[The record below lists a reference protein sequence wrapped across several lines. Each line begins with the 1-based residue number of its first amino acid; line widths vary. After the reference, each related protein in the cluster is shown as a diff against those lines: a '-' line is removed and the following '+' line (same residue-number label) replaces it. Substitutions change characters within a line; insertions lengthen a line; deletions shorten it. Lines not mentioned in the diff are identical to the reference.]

1 MRTQI
6 DMAQAITDKLV
17 RELTSPASGNHVTYD
32 EDLSGFGIRITAAG
46 AKSFVLNY
54 RVAGRE
60 RRLTIGRYPAW
71 SVEAARREAKRL
83 RQEVDKGHDPLAKR
97 TTERRAPTMGDLC
110 DRYISDYLP
119 KKREAS
125 AKDDK
130 AMIAGII
137 RPRLG
142 AEKVERIRHS
152 TIDDLHRSL
161 KATPYRA
168 NRVAALLSKM
178 FSLAIKWEMRAD
190 NPAKGVERNQEVK
203 RERYLSPAEITTLT
217 DALAAYKS
225 QTAANVVRLLLLTG
239 ARRGEVLKAEWA
251 QFDLEAGVWTKPA
264 STTKQKKLHRVPL
277 SDGAL
282 ALLARIH
289 GAAPQDDDGKLE
301 SPFLFPGVRSG
312 QPLSEI
318 RDEWKAIALSA
329 GLYDAIPGKNEKGEP
344 IDVKRVNCRLHDLRH
359 TYASILASAGL
370 SLPIIGRLLGH
381 TQASTTQRY
390 SHLMDDPLRAATN
403 RVGDIVGGKKSA
415 EVHPIREGAA

>member
-1 MRTQI
+1 
-6 DMAQAITDKLV
+6 MAQAITDKLV
-17 RELTSPASGNHVTYD
+17 KDLAKPASGNSITYD
-32 EDLSGFGIRITAAG
+32 EEVPGFGIRVTKAG

-71 SVEAARREAKRL
+71 SVEAARKEAKRR

-97 TTERRAPTMGDLC
+97 TAERRAPTVGDLC

-130 AMIAGII
+130 AMIAQII
-137 RPRLG
+137 RLRLG

-152 TIDDLHRSL
+152 NIDDLHRSL

-168 NRVAALLSKM
+168 NRVVALLSKM
-178 FSLAIKWEMRAD
+178 FSLAVKWEMRAD

-203 RERYLSPAEITTLT
+203 RERYLSPAEIVALT
-217 DALAAYKS
+217 DALATTKS

-239 ARRGEVLKAEWA
+239 ARRSEVLKAEWA

-264 STTKQKKLHRVPL
+264 ATTKQKKLHRVPL
-277 SDGAL
+277 SDGAT
-282 ALLARIH
+282 ALLKSILD
-289 GAAPQDDDGKLE
+289 AAPRDDDDKLK
-301 SPFLFPGVRSG
+301 SPFLFPGTRSG

-318 RDEWKAIALSA
+318 RDEWEAIALAA
-329 GLYDAIPGKNEKGEP
+329 GLFDVVPGKNAKGEP
-344 IDVKRVNCRLHDLRH
+344 IEVKRVNCRLHDLRH

-370 SLPIIGRLLGH
+370 SLPIIGQLLGH
-381 TQASTTQRY
+381 SQPATTARY
-390 SHLMDDPLRAATN
+390 SHLLDDPLRAATN

-415 EVHPIREGAA
+415 DVVPLRQENA